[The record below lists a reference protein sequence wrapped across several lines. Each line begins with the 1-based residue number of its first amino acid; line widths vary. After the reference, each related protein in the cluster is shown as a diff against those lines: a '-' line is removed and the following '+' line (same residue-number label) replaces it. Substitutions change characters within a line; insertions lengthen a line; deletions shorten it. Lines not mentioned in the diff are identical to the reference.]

1 MTDRFRPDPALRRLG
16 RPIPAT
22 PPSPAIYHSE
32 VNKDRN
38 RKDERP

>member
-1 MTDRFRPDPALRRLG
+1 MG
-16 RPIPAT
+16 ESIPPPRD

-38 RKDERP
+38 AKEERPSR